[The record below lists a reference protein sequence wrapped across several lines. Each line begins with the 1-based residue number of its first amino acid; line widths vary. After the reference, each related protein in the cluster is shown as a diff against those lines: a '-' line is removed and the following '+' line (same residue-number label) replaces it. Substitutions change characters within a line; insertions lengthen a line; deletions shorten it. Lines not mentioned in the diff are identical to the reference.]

1 MVISETTKNDVL
13 NIYWRP
19 VCFKIINRFEIK
31 LMKENNQHIILKAEQ
46 LSIGYKTKKIETVV
60 ASNINFE
67 LQKGQLIGLVGANGI
82 GKSTLLRT
90 LINVQSALSGSV
102 LINGEDLK
110 STSTLELAKQL
121 SIVLTEPL
129 ISKNLSVLEL
139 VALGRHPYTN
149 WIGNLSEEDES
160 AIKNALEL
168 INISKLKDKKCYEL
182 SDGQLQKVMIA
193 RALAQ
198 DTAIIVLDEP
208 TTHLDMYHKAY
219 ILKLL
224 QKLTKETG
232 KTILFSSHEIDLAI
246 QLCDTM
252 IVMQKD
258 TVVCD
263 QPCNLISKGV
273 FDSLFPK
280 DLITFDTSTGSFRVS
295 K

>member
-1 MVISETTKNDVL
+1 M
-13 NIYWRP
+13 
-19 VCFKIINRFEIK
+19 IINSE
-31 LMKENNQHIILKAEQ
+31 HTILKAEQ
-46 LSIGYKTKKIETVV
+46 LSIGYKTKKAETVV
-60 ASNINFE
+60 ASHINFE
-67 LQKGQLIGLVGANGI
+67 LKKGQLIGLVGANGI

-90 LINVQSALSGSV
+90 LIKVQPALSGEI
-102 LINGEDLK
+102 LINEK
-110 STSTLELAKQL
+110 NIHTTTTLELAKQL

-129 ISKNLSVLEL
+129 SSKNLTAFEL

-149 WIGNLSEEDES
+149 WIGNLTDEDLR
-160 AIKNALEL
+160 IINNALDLVNVSEL
-168 INISKLKDKKCYEL
+168 KNKRCYEL
-182 SDGQLQKVMIA
+182 SDGQLQKAMIA

-252 IVMQKD
+252 IVMQKNN
-258 TVVCD
+258 VVCD
-263 QPCNLISKGV
+263 TPCKLISDGV
-273 FDSLFPK
+273 FNSLFPK
-280 DLITFDTSTGSFRVS
+280 DLIAFDNNTGSFRVT

>member
-1 MVISETTKNDVL
+1 
-13 NIYWRP
+13 
-19 VCFKIINRFEIK
+19 
-31 LMKENNQHIILKAEQ
+31 MKEKLQHSILKAEQ
-46 LSIGYKTKKIETVV
+46 LSIGYKTKKKDSVV

-67 LQKGQLIGLVGANGI
+67 LEKGQLISLVGANGI

-90 LINVQSALSGSV
+90 LIKVQPALSGTIL
-102 LINGEDLK
+102 LINKDLK
-110 STSTLELAKQL
+110 ATSTLDLAKQL

-129 ISKNLSVLEL
+129 ISKNLSVFEL

-149 WIGNLSEEDES
+149 WIGNLTEADIE
-160 AIKNALEL
+160 IVTKALAQVNVIE
-168 INISKLKDKKCYEL
+168 LKDKKCFEL

-198 DTAIIVLDEP
+198 DTDLIVLDEP

-232 KTILFSSHEIDLAI
+232 KTVLFSSHEIDLAI

-252 IVMQKD
+252 IVMKKD
-258 TVVCD
+258 EVFCD
-263 QPCNLISKGV
+263 EPCNLISQGI
-273 FDSLFPK
+273 FESLFPK
-280 DLITFDTSTGSFRVS
+280 DLIVFDEKTGSFRVT

>member
-1 MVISETTKNDVL
+1 MLE
-13 NIYWRP
+13 
-19 VCFKIINRFEIK
+19 KIK
-31 LMKENNQHIILKAEQ
+31 HTILSAKD
-46 LSIGYKTKKIETVV
+46 LSIGYKTKKKASVV
-60 ASNINFE
+60 VSNINFE

-90 LINVQSALSGSV
+90 LIKVQPQLSGSI
-102 LINGEDLK
+102 LLNGNDLK
-110 STSTLELAKQL
+110 LATSENLAKQL
-121 SIVLTEPL
+121 SIVLTEPVT
-129 ISKNLSVLEL
+129 SKNLSVYEL

-149 WIGNLSEEDES
+149 WIGNLTDDDT
-160 AIKNALEL
+160 AIVNRALNL
-168 INISKLKDKKCYEL
+168 VNIADLKDKKCFEI

-252 IVMQKD
+252 IVMQSEN
-258 TVVCD
+258 VVCD
-263 QPCNLISKGV
+263 QPCNLIAQGV
-273 FDSLFPK
+273 FETLFPK
-280 DLITFDTSTGSFRVS
+280 DLISFDDKTGSFRVT

>member
-1 MVISETTKNDVL
+1 VD
-13 NIYWRP
+13 
-19 VCFKIINRFEIK
+19 
-31 LMKENNQHIILKAEQ
+31 
-46 LSIGYKTKKIETVV
+46 TVV
-60 ASNINFE
+60 AFHINFE

-90 LINVQSALSGSV
+90 LIKVQPALSGRIS
-102 LINGEDLK
+102 LNDKDLNA
-110 STSTLELAKQL
+110 TSTLELAKQL

-129 ISKNLSVLEL
+129 SSKNLSVYEL

-149 WIGNLSEEDES
+149 WIGNLSEDDTTKVNE
-160 AIKNALEL
+160 AIALV
-168 INISKLKDKKCYEL
+168 NITDLKDKRCYEL

-198 DTAIIVLDEP
+198 DTDVIVLDEP

-252 IVMQKD
+252 IVMQNEN
-258 TVVCD
+258 VVCD
-263 QPCNLISKGV
+263 QPCNLISNRV
-273 FDSLFPK
+273 FETLFPK
-280 DLITFDTSTGSFRVS
+280 DLISFDKTTGSFRVI